1 MSCTKNIKK
10 LLFWKWEGDHDY
22 KINKFG
28 RFMNARTNSYFVAQF
43 ECKNC
48 GVQHTRHFV
57 SENELLRNGITIE
70 QIANQRDKVF
80 K

>member
-1 MSCTKNIKK
+1 MSCINNKK
-10 LLFWKWEGDHDY
+10 RFLFWEYEGDHDY

-43 ECKNC
+43 ECKKC

-57 SENELLRNGITIE
+57 SETELLRHGIPIE
-70 QIANQRDKVF
+70 QIAEQRDKVF

>member
-10 LLFWKWEGDHDY
+10 FLIWKWEGDHDY

-28 RFMNARTNSYFVAQF
+28 RFVNGRTNSYFVAQF

-48 GVQHTRHFV
+48 GAQHTRHFV

-80 K
+80 T

>member
-1 MSCTKNIKK
+1 
-10 LLFWKWEGDHDY
+10 
-22 KINKFG
+22 
-28 RFMNARTNSYFVAQF
+28 MNARTNSYFVAQF

>member
-1 MSCTKNIKK
+1 MSCTKNIRRF
-10 LLFWKWEGDHDY
+10 LFWKYEGDHDF

-43 ECKNC
+43 ECKRC

-57 SENELLRNGITIE
+57 SENELLRHGVSIETIAE
-70 QIANQRDKVF
+70 NRNNIFA
-80 K
+80 